1 MNRHHRGGR
10 LTALAASAGA
20 AVALA
25 VLASAGTAA
34 ATVACRAPGFASGAN
49 LESIAQ
55 QQVWLT
61 SAGWG
66 AHSNCATAPTSSTIT
81 YTKTSSGAGL
91 EEFGNTVGHF
101 LPAKDPTAHTAELE
115 EKGTK
120 DAAGNVLDWYTGT
133 EDAPTPRELGEAALA
148 AGTLHNQKAE
158 ITIPVL
164 QAPLAVLLSLP
175 AGCKIVSGSS
185 VDINNTTL
193 QQLWEGTNT
202 PSGEN
207 PGGIQAQG
215 TYAIATWG
223 AFLTQL
229 GYSKITSGT
238 PESGQF
244 LDEGGASGCGAAL
257 KSQVPD
263 YLSGPAFGIKNYF
276 AQINPETWAGYASDD
291 ETWPTSDVLESDP
304 ESPPHESTTL
314 YNESNGN
321 VVKNTAA
328 NPDSVGFADAA
339 DAASASNGG
348 FTSAATS
355 TTFGTGSGGASPSHQ
370 ILWAEIQNNGTSTE
384 GATYEDPLLPASS
397 IANCETTKILP
408 GEEGFPYSYTDSW
421 YGLLASDPNI
431 AADASATDY
440 PLCELAYDLVFHH
453 YSNKHLFGATETA
466 HEVANTVHDLFEYI
480 TTQGQVEIQSHDFT
494 RYPTGFQSHV
504 NNAVT
509 PGIGY

>member
-1 MNRHHRGGR
+1 MNRHHKGR
-10 LTALAASAGA
+10 RLATLAACAGA
-20 AVALA
+20 TVALA
-25 VLASAGTAA
+25 VLGSAGTAA
-34 ATVACRAPGFASGAN
+34 ATVACRAPGYASGAN

-66 AHSNCATAPTSSTIT
+66 AHSNCSTAPTSSTIT
-81 YTKTSSGAGL
+81 YSKTSSGAGL

-101 LPAKDPTAHTAELE
+101 LPEKDPTAFNSAT
-115 EKGTK
+115 GTK
-120 DAAGNVLDWYTGT
+120 DTEGQVLDWYTGT

-164 QAPLAVLLSLP
+164 QAPLSVLLSLP
-175 AGCKIVSGSS
+175 AGCKIVSGSA

-193 QQLWEGTNT
+193 PQLWEGTNA
-202 PSGEN
+202 PSGED
-207 PGGIQAQG
+207 PGGIQAQSG
-215 TYAIATWG
+215 YANDTWG

-229 GYSKITSGT
+229 GYTEITSGT
-238 PESGQF
+238 PTSGQF
-244 LDEGGASGCGAAL
+244 LDEGGATGCGAAL

-263 YLSGPAFGIKNYF
+263 YLSGPAYGIKNYF
-276 AQINPETWAGYASDD
+276 AQIDADAWNEYASDD
-291 ETWPTSDVLESDP
+291 ETWPTSDVVESNP
-304 ESPPHESTTL
+304 ESPPNQATTL
-314 YNESNGN
+314 FNESNGN
-321 VVKNTAA
+321 IVKNTAA
-328 NPDSVGFADAA
+328 NPGSVAFADTA
-339 DAASASNGG
+339 DSASASNGS
-348 FTSAATS
+348 FTNAATS
-355 TTFGTGSGGASPSHQ
+355 TTFGTGSGGASPAHQ

-408 GEEGFPYSYTDSW
+408 AEEGFPYSYTDSW

-431 AADASATDY
+431 SADAAPTDY
-440 PLCELAYDLVFHH
+440 SICELAYDLVFHH

-466 HEVANTVHDLFEYI
+466 HEVANSVHDLFEYI
-480 TTQGQVEIQSHDFT
+480 IGQGQVDIQSHDFT

-504 NNAVT
+504 NLAVT